1 MTTLT
6 MDYYTSYPQL
16 ENIQTPS
23 VYERVWSK
31 SPLISIFS
39 QSSKSLSTRIDTALS
54 VLQSKNVTICDRL
67 LLEDYLVNNLGVITH
82 LYEVPSKVTEYLGMS
97 SVKLGMISDP
107 DIDDSPEMYIEI
119 QTLLSPEEATNQL
132 SLLNREWVLSS
143 NDEDLMK
150 INLTLKFV

>member
-1 MTTLT
+1 

-54 VLQSKNVTICDRL
+54 VLQSKNVAICDRL
-67 LLEDYLVNNLGVITH
+67 LLEDYLANNLGVVTH
-82 LYEVPSKVTEYLGMS
+82 LYEVPSKVTEYFGVSMMDIGMFN
-97 SVKLGMISDP
+97 DP
-107 DIDDSPEMYIEI
+107 DTAEAPEMYLEI
-119 QTLLSPEEATNQL
+119 QTSLSAEDATRQL
-132 SLLNREWVLSS
+132 SLLNREWLLSS
-143 NDEDLMK
+143 GDADLMK
-150 INLTLKFV
+150 INFTLKFV